1 MRYLFSGEVLLL
13 EEPIAHTLDVVG
25 MVVDDNVLKLDILP
39 VEEGRDLCAFLTK
52 NNARIL

>member
-25 MVVDDNVLKLDILP
+25 MVVDDNVLKLSIESS
-39 VEEGRDLCAFLTK
+39 VG
-52 NNARIL
+52 

>member
-1 MRYLFSGEVLLL
+1 VRYLFSGEVLLL

-25 MVVDDNVLKLDILP
+25 MVVDDNVLKLDIP
-39 VEEGRDLCAFLTK
+39 VEEGRDRCAFLTK